1 MDEEIINLL
10 SFVKSSIYREEIIKY
25 LGKETK
31 IPSEIAKDLKI
42 SNTHTS
48 KHLKSLKK
56 RKIIVCLNEDA
67 KRGRLYRNTE
77 IGVELLNHVQK
88 ENHLSKKNKQA
99 LKKK

>member
-31 IPSEIAKDLKI
+31 MPSEIAKDLKI

-67 KRGRLYRNTE
+67 KRGRLYRNTK
-77 IGVELLNHVQK
+77 IGVELLNYVNNDYNFAK
-88 ENHLSKKNKQA
+88 NKKNKQA
-99 LKKK
+99 